1 MANCATA
8 ATQWLKMVV
17 ETLRWRQECCM
28 ILVGTSKRR
37 TKSQTTMLS
46 QVELDER
53 EDGLEDSSFASLD
66 VNPAGLKSS

>member
-1 MANCATA
+1 
-8 ATQWLKMVV
+8 
-17 ETLRWRQECCM
+17 
-28 ILVGTSKRR
+28 
-37 TKSQTTMLS
+37 MLS